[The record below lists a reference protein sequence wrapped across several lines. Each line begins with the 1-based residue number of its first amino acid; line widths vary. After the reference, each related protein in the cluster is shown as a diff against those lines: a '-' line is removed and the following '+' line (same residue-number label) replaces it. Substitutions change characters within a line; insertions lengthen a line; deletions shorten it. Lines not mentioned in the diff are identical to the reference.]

1 MPHTQRVR
9 PIRCGESE
17 LSGRVGHVGRQLSIA
32 AEDGHRGRLHRSA
45 FGVRHPTADLLRPH
59 LMGEHRRRQRYYI

>member
-17 LSGRVGHVGRQLSIA
+17 SSGRVGHVGCQLSIA
-32 AEDGHRGRLHRSA
+32 TEDGHRGRLHRPA
-45 FGVRHPTADLLRPH
+45 LGVRHPAADLLRPRPI
-59 LMGEHRRRQRYYI
+59 GEHRRRQRHYI

>member
-17 LSGRVGHVGRQLSIA
+17 SSGCVGYVGRQLPIA
-32 AEDGHRGRLHRSA
+32 AEDCHRGRLHRSA
-45 FGVRHPTADLLRPH
+45 FGVRHPTADLLRPRPI
-59 LMGEHRRRQRYYI
+59 GEHHRRQRYYI